1 MSEHL
6 KKLGLSNRTL
16 FTNACNNLNDL
27 NLMNEICVI
36 GREII
41 LSNLFN
47 DSVLPLSS
55 SFHINFSYSSCGR
68 IVFSIIH

>member
-6 KKLGLSNRTL
+6 KKLGLSNRKL

-27 NLMNEICVI
+27 TFMNEICVI
-36 GREII
+36 GWEII
-41 LSNLFN
+41 SNLFN
-47 DSVLPLSS
+47 DSILPLSS
-55 SFHINFSYSSCGR
+55 SFHINFSYSSCDR